1 MVYRTVVTVFD
12 TTQFAVT
19 FTGADVTADGTLLAD
34 ARRKL
39 HIPFTVVTLGVRFV
53 GKYAGRANFDQV
65 TGKFAFQR
73 AVFRATEVDDLYRQR
88 NLCSNAHSGSRRCSG
103 SFRER

>member
-1 MVYRTVVTVFD
+1 MLQPMERSW
-12 TTQFAVT
+12 Q
-19 FTGADVTADGTLLAD
+19 D

-53 GKYAGRANFDQV
+53 DKYAGQANFDQV

-73 AVFRATEVDDLYRQR
+73 AVFRATEVDVVVRTV
-88 NLCSNAHSGSRRCSG
+88 NARSVPSA
-103 SFRER
+103 